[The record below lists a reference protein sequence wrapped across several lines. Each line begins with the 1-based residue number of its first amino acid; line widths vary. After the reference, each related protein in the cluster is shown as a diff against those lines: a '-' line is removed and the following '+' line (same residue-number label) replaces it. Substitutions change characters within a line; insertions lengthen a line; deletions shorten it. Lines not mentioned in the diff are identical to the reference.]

1 MPGEKRKSK
10 KQNYFQKAKQSRK
23 VQQGRVLQEGMR
35 GFLVTCNNR
44 EREAVREAY
53 NLFNEFADQL
63 FGAEGRAEGGADSEE
78 EEAEEE
84 DIDAAF
90 DKEKTELAA
99 VVKKTGGGERRFQVV
114 ESGARN
120 CVFIKT
126 SLEDPEA
133 LVTTIID
140 TVLASGLARARFI
153 LRLLPILGTC
163 RAQEAA
169 IEALAREVLGPVF
182 PPDSTATYS
191 ILFKTRN
198 NGSLGRDDVIRAV
211 GGVVR
216 GLAAGTSVHL
226 KAPAVSI
233 VVEVVRAVACLGLAR
248 DYHGARRKYNLVELV
263 RPEGEGKGEK
273 EGKETLATIE
283 KKAEESEDKSEL
295 PEEIK
300 TDESEEKSEPKEDTE
315 EAGET

>member
-63 FGAEGRAEGGADSEE
+63 FGAEGGADSDS

-90 DKEKTELAA
+90 DKEKTELAS

-153 LRLLPILGTC
+153 LRLVPILGTC

-273 EGKETLATIE
+273 EGKETL

-295 PEEIK
+295 TEEIK
-300 TDESEEKSEPKEDTE
+300 TGESEEKSEPKDEPE